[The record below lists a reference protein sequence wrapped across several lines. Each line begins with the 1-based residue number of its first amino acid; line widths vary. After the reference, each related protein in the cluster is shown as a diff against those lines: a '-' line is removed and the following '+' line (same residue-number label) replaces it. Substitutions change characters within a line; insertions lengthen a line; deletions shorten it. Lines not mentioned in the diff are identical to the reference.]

1 MWAMG
6 LGLRFMTEV
15 IHEPRLD
22 TLAMIEKSILD
33 SEEYPTKME
42 LWRSLPKQVQYQTFQ
57 RALAY
62 LEASE
67 KIAFDRGVIIYTGV
81 ASQKLKDFLNSSKR
95 IR

>member
-1 MWAMG
+1 
-6 LGLRFMTEV
+6 MTQV

-22 TLAMIEKSILD
+22 TLAMIEGAILN
-33 SEEYPTKME
+33 SEECPTKMG

-67 KIAFDRGVIIYTGV
+67 KIAFDRGVIVYTGV
-81 ASQKLKDFLNSSKR
+81 ASEKLKDFLGSSKR
-95 IR
+95 FRQE